1 MKKSYLLILCL
12 LAFLSSCK
20 NDDSL
25 APVDDFAGFN
35 WDEVHIEVD
44 YSVPSFTKLRI
55 KIPESNS
62 IKVNSI
68 YLSETPVT
76 NDNNSAINPNLEGG
90 DYIKAFAVQ
99 GLYKVEV
106 EDGFD
111 PAGLSFSL
119 FVVDFTKLPPATTYY
134 PIVELTGL
142 PTTVPQQVHYYAPD
156 FSFTTPKDGDYST
169 LGVPTIEKVK
179 KSGRDFWDKYLVEV
193 WIKMPPSLTTR
204 SSLILY
210 PASDPEGQK
219 FEGTPILKME
229 DRIPGCNCYD
239 IYIDK
244 NAEFSTGSN
253 YGLYFEG
260 SFEYGG
266 MPFYI
271 DKLDVEG
278 SIDLPALLTS
288 ANIE

>member
-169 LGVPTIEKVK
+169 FGTPTIEKVET
-179 KSGRDFWDKYLVEV
+179 SCIDVWDKYTVEV
-193 WIKMPPSLTTR
+193 WIKMPANLRATKP
-204 SSLILY
+204 SLILY
-210 PASDPEGQK
+210 PELDSEGQK
-219 FEGTPILKME
+219 FEGIPILKMVNN
-229 DRIPGCNCYD
+229 IPGCDCYV

-244 NAEFSTGSN
+244 NADFSTGSK
-253 YGLYFEG
+253 YGLYLYG
-260 SFEYGG
+260 DFEYRS
-266 MPFYI
+266 MPFNI
-271 DKLDVEG
+271 DKLDVDG
-278 SIDLPALLTS
+278 TIDLAELLKD
-288 ANIE
+288 AN